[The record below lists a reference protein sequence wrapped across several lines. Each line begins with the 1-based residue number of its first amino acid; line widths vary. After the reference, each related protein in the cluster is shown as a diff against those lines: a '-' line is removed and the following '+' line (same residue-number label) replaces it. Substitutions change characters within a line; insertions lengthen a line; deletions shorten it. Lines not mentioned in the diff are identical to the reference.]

1 MTAMRVT
8 SLYDLMDNAY
18 DAAEIKAHSRS
29 LGHVPIIAPH
39 PRGTVRKAE
48 QLAEAKRRRS
58 TGWYPPED
66 LRYQQRGAAE
76 RVNASFKDNF
86 AGRLIRLRGA
96 DKIECHC
103 LLALTAIAAGARSK
117 PARQVRKP
125 KIRNRQTNSPLILT
139 DLK

>member
-1 MTAMRVT
+1 MLRRRDQTV
-8 SLYDLMDNAY
+8 
-18 DAAEIKAHSRS
+18 RS
-29 LGHVPIIAPH
+29 LRVEHYSSAVN
-39 PRGTVRKAE
+39 TE

-76 RVNASFKDNF
+76 RVNANFKDNF

-103 LLALTAIAAGARSK
+103 LLALTAIAAI
-117 PARQVRKP
+117 QIVR
-125 KIRNRQTNSPLILT
+125 LLE
-139 DLK
+139 